1 MVVWEYITRMK
12 NMEKLRLERR
22 VSQQANFRSSSCT
35 RGANAVPRLS
45 FDTAYACARG
55 PLFAQAYRVTKDRKA
70 AEEVVQEVFLYA
82 WLNSESYN
90 EERSSVLTWLS
101 MLCRSRAIDYLRA
114 HATQHRVEINTLSA
128 DEFESADLS
137 PAHACEAA
145 RRSIALKEAMIGLS
159 PVQREAIVLSY
170 YAELSHDEIA
180 SQMDLPI
187 GTVKTH
193 IRRGKQGMSANA
205 ALKD

>member
-1 MVVWEYITRMK
+1 
-12 NMEKLRLERR
+12 
-22 VSQQANFRSSSCT
+22 
-35 RGANAVPRLS
+35 
-45 FDTAYACARG
+45 
-55 PLFAQAYRVTKDRKA
+55 
-70 AEEVVQEVFLYA
+70 
-82 WLNSESYN
+82 
-90 EERSSVLTWLS
+90 
-101 MLCRSRAIDYLRA
+101 
-114 HATQHRVEINTLSA
+114 
-128 DEFESADLS
+128 LS

-205 ALKD
+205 ALKG